1 MNTTGRMT
9 AAGSVPRHQRGS
21 SILVVLVLLACM
33 VLLISANTSTL
44 HTLQRELKLIDA
56 QQQKKYTP
64 AARP

>member
-9 AAGSVPRHQRGS
+9 AADSVPRHQRGS

-56 QQQKKYTP
+56 QQQKKYTS